1 MEQMYFYL
9 ILTATLLVV
18 AGLAIALYRCRRRLR
33 QCQQAMVR
41 CINENIEMKEKL
53 PEYELPHFLNREDIT
68 PEEFTRII
76 HNMLK
81 RLMFLSVFFL
91 LASCPMAT
99 QEKAETWTNLNHLS
113 YTINGNLARASAL
126 IGVKELKELSLR
138 FAPLGVKPIAS
149 LRI

>member
-1 MEQMYFYL
+1 MYFYL

-99 QEKAETWTNLNHLS
+99 QEKLLPACVMPHGDPRKGGDLDKPESFKLYYKWEFS
-113 YTINGNLARASAL
+113 SFTI
-126 IGVKELKELSLR
+126 
-138 FAPLGVKPIAS
+138 
-149 LRI
+149 